1 MQPPARSPA
10 KRRSACKGGRE
21 FIAKIVCHRGASSQH
36 EAGGVPR
43 ARLGRASRP
52 LKKSRGLR
60 AASSTACQRRRGAE
74 TQLSSRAPR
83 LRGFLK
89 PHPSMSQNSKPPQ
102 AEAAE
107 ASAPLA
113 SPEDEGRNP
122 VWRIWAGVAVL
133 MLVAFWF
140 AWQFVGDPPPKQ
152 IRIAT
157 GSANGGYDRGGQALR
172 DALAR
177 DGIEVLL
184 RQSAGSLENL
194 ELLQAGEV
202 DVAFVQGA
210 PSPRP
215 AGSSSRVK
223 SPELLGSSPSRA
235 STSSRFGSSSART
248 ARSPSSAICAGAGSR
263 SALRVVAR
271 AASCSS
277 CCAPTAPRRT
287 PRSWAS

>member
-1 MQPPARSPA
+1 
-10 KRRSACKGGRE
+10 
-21 FIAKIVCHRGASSQH
+21 
-36 EAGGVPR
+36 
-43 ARLGRASRP
+43 
-52 LKKSRGLR
+52 
-60 AASSTACQRRRGAE
+60 
-74 TQLSSRAPR
+74 
-83 LRGFLK
+83 
-89 PHPSMSQNSKPPQ
+89 MSQNSKPPQ

-202 DVAFVQGA
+202 DVAFVQGGTVATPRGELEPGQEPGASGLFAIASLYFEPLWIFVRKDSQIAKLSDLRGRRVEIGA
-210 PSPRP
+210 P
-215 AGSSSRVK
+215 GSGTRSLVL
-223 SPELLGSSPSRA
+223 ELLRA
-235 STSSRFGSSSART
+235 NGAAANPALLGELSFDA
-248 ARSPSSAICAGAGSR
+248 AIAELRAGAATRPVS
-263 SALRVVAR
+263 
-271 AASCSS
+271 
-277 CCAPTAPRRT
+277 
-287 PRSWAS
+287 